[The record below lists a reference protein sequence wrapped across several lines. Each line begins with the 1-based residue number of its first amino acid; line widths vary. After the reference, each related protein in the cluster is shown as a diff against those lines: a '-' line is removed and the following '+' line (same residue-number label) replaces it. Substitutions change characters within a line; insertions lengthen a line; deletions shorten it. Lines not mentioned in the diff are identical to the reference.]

1 MTAPH
6 IVRAYDEEL
15 AALADRIAAMGGHA
29 ERMVDQAV
37 AALINGDV
45 ALARKVIADDAVL
58 DEGERWIDDNAV
70 LLIARR
76 QPMADDLRGI
86 VGAIRIASDLERV
99 GDLGK
104 NIAKRVVAIAEARQP
119 VQLFRGIEALATLAL
134 TQLKQVLD
142 IYASR
147 SVGAISFM
155 RDRDGEID
163 AMYTSLF
170 RELLTYMMEDPRN
183 ISPCTHLLFCA
194 KNIERIGDHATNIA
208 ETVYH
213 MVTGEQLPLER
224 AKGDKSHGVTVAVSG
239 EGSA

>member
-1 MTAPH
+1 MNTRH
-6 IVRAYDEEL
+6 IVSAYDEEL
-15 AALADRIAAMGGHA
+15 AAIGDRIAAMGGHA
-29 ERMVDQAV
+29 ERMVEEAV
-37 AALINGDV
+37 AALINDDV

-58 DEGERWIDDNAV
+58 DEGERWVDDYAV
-70 LLIARR
+70 RLIARR
-76 QPMADDLRGI
+76 QPMADDLRGV
-86 VGAIRIASDLERV
+86 VGAIRISSDLERV

-104 NIAKRVVAIAEARQP
+104 NIAKRVVAIAEAGQP

-147 SVGAISFM
+147 SVDAIAFM

-183 ISPCTHLLFCA
+183 ITACTHLLFCA

-224 AKGDKSHGVTVAVSG
+224 PKDDKSHRVTMQAFADEAG
-239 EGSA
+239 